1 MNANKLIIILVFL
14 NLNIFSQK
22 KDVFF
27 VLNEDHNEYI
37 FRAQG
42 GKIDNL
48 TNNKVE
54 LFIIYDRLEYE
65 SYKKNKKDEDFFFSW
80 SNKIPKTSYFNVKKV
95 EKNILEYCEIQ
106 KLEIIDYNWLVKNS
120 WKENNPNILFK
131 NLYFLFKNNENKFI
145 KYKVSRTI
153 VEH

>member
-65 SYKKNKKDEDFFFSW
+65 SYKKNKKDEDFLFSW
-80 SNKIPKTSYFNVKKV
+80 SNKIPKTSFFNVKKV